1 MPSAGRS
8 AAGKAPMHPRPP
20 APAPAPA
27 AAPVVMGAP
36 LAPCAKAA
44 SAQTQTTVPCGW
56 NAVAAWNEDAARR
69 DWRLALLQDHAE
81 GLERSLH
88 TARDAYSK
96 AALAEQQRETD
107 LHARH
112 AHELE
117 DLRVKLSESAAE
129 QARLRA
135 CVEPHYRAMQHK
147 QLQVQQLTA
156 TVASLQHQV
165 ASLQQTMQQM
175 AHQHQRQQQAL
186 WHSGRA

>member
-1 MPSAGRS
+1 MPAAGRG

-20 APAPAPA
+20 AP
-27 AAPVVMGAP
+27 VVMGAP
-36 LAPCAKAA
+36 LGPCAKPA
-44 SAQTQTTVPCGW
+44 SAQTQTTVACGW
-56 NAVAAWNEDAARR
+56 NAAAAWDEDAARR

-96 AALAEQQRETD
+96 AAFAEQQREAD

-112 AHELE
+112 AAELE

-156 TVASLQHQV
+156 AVASLQHQV

-175 AHQHQRQQQAL
+175 AHQHQRRLQHAH
-186 WHSGRA
+186 WHPGRV

>member
-1 MPSAGRS
+1 MPSN
-8 AAGKAPMHPRPP
+8 GKAPLHPRP
-20 APAPAPA
+20 PAPA
-27 AAPVVMGAP
+27 AAPVVVGAP
-36 LAPCAKAA
+36 LGPCTKVA
-44 SAQTQTTVPCGW
+44 SSQTQTTVPCGW
-56 NAVAAWNEDAARR
+56 NASAEWDEDAARR

-81 GLERSLH
+81 ALERSLH

-96 AALAEQQRETD
+96 AAFEERQREAD

-135 CVEPHYRAMQHK
+135 CVEPHYRAMQQK

-156 TVASLQHQV
+156 TVASLQQQV

-175 AHQHQRQQQAL
+175 AHQHQRHLQFGPRYRPGGA
-186 WHSGRA
+186 